1 MKQTINQIKQD
12 LITCVA
18 LASGVMA
25 TITGVSFILIEI
37 FGY

>member
-1 MKQTINQIKQD
+1 MKQTINQIKED
-12 LITCVA
+12 LTSVV

-25 TITGVSFILIEI
+25 RITSVSFILIEI

>member
-12 LITCVA
+12 LTCLV

>member
-1 MKQTINQIKQD
+1 MKKTINQIKQD
-12 LITCVA
+12 LICVA

-25 TITGVSFILIEI
+25 TITSVSFILVEI

>member
-12 LITCVA
+12 LICVA

-25 TITGVSFILIEI
+25 TITSVSFILVEI

>member
-12 LITCVA
+12 LTCLA

>member
-1 MKQTINQIKQD
+1 MKQTIKQD
-12 LITCVA
+12 LISLV

>member
-1 MKQTINQIKQD
+1 MKQTIKQD
-12 LITCVA
+12 LISLA
-18 LASGVMA
+18 LAGGVMA

>member
-1 MKQTINQIKQD
+1 MKQTIKQD
-12 LITCVA
+12 LISVA